1 MPTKVFLKGGG
12 NIVVKGDTMETS
24 VLTKWFKKMGHAIA
38 LNGHEVAFFK
48 RDIICYEFQPEAE
61 FKAEVE
67 AQKKKA
73 EEAANASH
81 CRRCGTDSP
90 QDFSYCPKCSAPLT
104 KREEPTRIIPSG
116 GKH

>member
-12 NIVVKGDTMETS
+12 NIVVKGDTMGTA
-24 VLTKWFKKMGHAIA
+24 VLTKWWKRLAWAIA

-67 AQKKKA
+67 TQKKR
-73 EEAANASH
+73 ELEAATASH
-81 CRRCGTDSP
+81 CRRCGKDSP
-90 QDFSYCPKCSAPLT
+90 RDFSFCPNCSAPLV
-104 KREEPTRIIPSG
+104 KKEEPTRIIPV
-116 GKH
+116 KN